1 MDDFVINVEIAGRP
15 YPITLKRGDTRE
27 ESLFRQAAKRVQQ
40 NVIEYRQYFA
50 KSVEERDLLAMIAI
64 QLAYEA
70 TVLEEKNDTKPFV
83 QKIRRLTGIME
94 DYLQAN

>member
-15 YPITLKRGDTRE
+15 YPIRLDRGDSRE

-40 NVIEYRQYFA
+40 NVLQYRQYFA

-70 TVLEEKNDTKPFV
+70 TVLEEKNDTKPFIQKV
-83 QKIRRLTGIME
+83 QKLTGIME
-94 DYLQAN
+94 EYLQAN